1 MAVLLYYPLVTPPTE
16 IVHQALLYWD
26 GVASVVP
33 RDSEIYDAAV
43 SAELKDLKQR
53 GLYKPLT
60 FGRDSM
66 DSLDDPQYRG
76 AFRGGLASQVLREEL
91 RRLSWDPGWR
101 EFRNRDR
108 QALPPAAV
116 IYGSKLSYWLEREL
130 LDLDLAVPN
139 RERGFWSL
147 TVPAEV
153 WELIIGVTVPELACG
168 NRASYVPYTD
178 DDVASSWAL
187 SAPAQDRVPA
197 WEVEL
202 GKLLP
207 VPAPGTATADVLAF
221 RERYEDE
228 RLRLMRALHRM
239 LGDLRRDYDHPA
251 DVLAQLEV
259 ELKQAVKDY
268 GGAAKSSRM
277 AWVSRSVTVTV
288 GVAAA
293 ALGALVV
300 PDLGW
305 LLGVGGG
312 YAINVA
318 TREIRPLSKARDD
331 HDFSYVHRVER
342 GLS

>member
-33 RDSEIYDAAV
+33 RESEIYDAAV
-43 SAELKDLKQR
+43 SPDLKDLRRR
-53 GLYKPLT
+53 GLYTPLT
-60 FGRDSM
+60 FDRRSM
-66 DSLDDPQYRG
+66 EVLQDPEYRG
-76 AFRGGLASQVLREEL
+76 AFRGNSASQVLMEEL
-91 RRLSWDPGWR
+91 HRLS
-101 EFRNRDR
+101 RNRDR
-108 QALPPAAV
+108 WGLVPNSV
-116 IYGSKLSYWLEREL
+116 IYGSKMSYWLEREL
-130 LDLDLAVPN
+130 LRLDLAVPN

-147 TVPAEV
+147 TVPTEV
-153 WELIIGVTVPELACG
+153 WQLIIGVTVRELACG
-168 NRASYVPYTD
+168 DRASYVPYTEND
-178 DDVASSWAL
+178 EAYRWAL
-187 SAPAQDRVPA
+187 RAPAQDRVPA

-221 RERYEDE
+221 RERYDDE

-259 ELKQAVKDY
+259 ELKQAAKDY
-268 GGAAKSSRM
+268 RGAAKSSRM
-277 AWVSRSVTVTV
+277 AWVNRSVTVTV

-293 ALGALVV
+293 AVGALVI
-300 PDLGW
+300 PDFGW
-305 LLGVGGG
+305 LLGAGSG

-318 TREIRPLSKARDD
+318 TREIRPLSRARDD
-331 HDFSYVHRVER
+331 HDFSYVHRVEQ